1 MIIPNY
7 KIGSDNN
14 KQNLILQT
22 GEQIKYLYM
31 PLTHGVPYSYHD
43 ESTGAD
49 YQIPVGKKF
58 TALTYFKAYTSFA
71 GQEFFEFPTVNS
83 SVGATSLG
91 YNGLPQAV
99 YSIIYNMVWAAGNY
113 VTNDVGAAG
122 DRLIGVESNV

>member
-22 GEQIKYLYM
+22 GEQIKYLYR
-31 PLTHGVPYSYHD
+31 PTAIANYSFHD
-43 ESTGAD
+43 ESDGTD

-58 TALTYFKAYTSFA
+58 TALTYYKAHTSYA
-71 GQEFFEFPTVNS
+71 GQGFYSSPTVNS
-83 SVGATSLG
+83 VVGATLLG
-91 YNGLPQAV
+91 YTGLPQNL
-99 YSIIYNMVWAAGNY
+99 YSIVHNMVWTAGNY
-113 VTNDVGAAG
+113 VTTDSGAAG